1 MELLLLII
9 IVVLALVYVVVRS
22 LTTSDNTFVDK
33 VATPEVESASSIPDK
48 LPDLNTTTVGDRQR
62 IYHRGY
68 LAQLRYDM
76 LQSQA
81 EAIGDT
87 ATLEAIRTN
96 TYKGIFPMLLPDGK
110 YTHYTNKIYEFSIAG
125 MMYRDMKKIA
135 KCEGLSYARLVAEPT
150 NEYDPNAI
158 KVIHESN
165 VHVGY
170 IPREDTAIVRD
181 IVTLPYD
188 CVVSIQYDAEEEYAT
203 GTVYIIDD
211 KI

>member
-22 LTTSDNTFVDK
+22 LTTSDKTFIEK
-33 VATPEVESASSIPDK
+33 VATPEVERAPSIPDK
-48 LPDLNTTTVGDRQR
+48 LPDLRTTTVGDRQR

-96 TYKGIFPMLLPDGK
+96 TY
-110 YTHYTNKIYEFSIAG
+110 
-125 MMYRDMKKIA
+125 
-135 KCEGLSYARLVAEPT
+135 
-150 NEYDPNAI
+150 
-158 KVIHESN
+158 
-165 VHVGY
+165 
-170 IPREDTAIVRD
+170 
-181 IVTLPYD
+181 
-188 CVVSIQYDAEEEYAT
+188 
-203 GTVYIIDD
+203 
-211 KI
+211 

>member
-1 MELLLLII
+1 MEILLLII
-9 IVVLALVYVVVRS
+9 IVVLALAYVMVRS
-22 LTTSDNTFVDK
+22 LTTSDKTFVET
-33 VATPEVESASSIPDK
+33 VASPEIESAPL
-48 LPDLNTTTVGDRQR
+48 LPDLRTTTVGDRQR

-68 LAQLRYDM
+68 FAQLRYDI

-81 EAIGDT
+81 EAIGDA

-96 TYKGIFPMLLPDGK
+96 TYKGRFPMLLPDGR

-125 MMYRDMKKIA
+125 MMYRDMKKVA

-181 IVTLPYD
+181 IFTLPYD
-188 CVVSIQYDAEEEYAT
+188 CVVSIQYDAEEEHAT